1 MEFQLHTAETASETS
16 WKLLQEVQKAY
27 GFIPNIY
34 KVFAE
39 SPVALSTYM
48 HITHELGEHGALSPQ
63 EQQLVMLVVSETNRC
78 EYCVA
83 AHTTVAKMAKV
94 PEDTITALRDGDD
107 PADPKE
113 AALVTFAR
121 SAVQHQGWVPEGDQK
136 AFLDAGYTTRH
147 VLDVLSIL
155 ALKTLSN
162 YTNHLAATPLDEAFA
177 SHKWKARE

>member
-48 HITHELGEHGALSPQ
+48 HITHQLGEHGALSPQ
-63 EQQLVMLVVSETNRC
+63 EQQLVMLAVSESNRC

-83 AHTTVAKMAKV
+83 AHSTVAEMAKV
-94 PEDTITALRDGDD
+94 PEETINALREGQD
-107 PADPKE
+107 PEDPKE
-113 AALVTFAR
+113 AALVNFAR
-121 SAVQHQGWVPEGDQK
+121 SVLQNQGWIPEGDQQ
-136 AFLDAGYTTRH
+136 AFLEAGYTKRH

-162 YTNHLAATPLDEAFA
+162 YTNHLAETPLDEAFA
-177 SHKWKARE
+177 SHKWEAKD